1 MNTEPFSCDWM
12 MHVVLGSMR
21 VMLGFQR
28 GKICVVFVPLFCKY
42 TACFLEYLPHD
53 TDICL
58 MACHY
63 AIMVNYGL

>member
-1 MNTEPFSCDWM
+1 
-12 MHVVLGSMR
+12 MR